1 VVRVV
6 RIRLQKNLNWRGVPE
21 KWFKILTNFPEEEK
35 NERKDD
41 ILLTDNHTKGEENS
55 GDKNTTTTDNGIR
68 AGKPSLYI
76 N

>member
-1 VVRVV
+1 MV
-6 RIRLQKNLNWRGVPE
+6 K
-21 KWFKILTNFPEEEK
+21 KLTNFTKEEK

-68 AGKPSLYI
+68 AGKPSLNI